1 MTIDFLVRVFAMV
14 QGFQAKEKYDVR
26 DLLRIM
32 CLLRAPGGCPW
43 DREQTHQ
50 SIRKNLIEETYEL
63 VEAIDRDDPAMMRE
77 ELGDVLL
84 QVVFHSCMAEEA
96 GRFTFDDVADEVCKK
111 LIIRHPHVFGDVSIT
126 GTEDVLANW
135 DEIKRRTKGQKST
148 TQAMDSV
155 PRQLPALMRA
165 QKIQSKA
172 AKSEFEFED
181 IDGALS
187 KIPEE
192 YAELRACVSG
202 GDAQGAAEEL
212 GDLIFSAVNVS
223 RFLKA
228 DAEEVL
234 TAATDKFAARFSRV
248 EAMAEETGRPMSELS
263 AQELDE
269 LWECAKSE

>member
-1 MTIDFLVRVFAMV
+1 MV
-14 QGFQAKEKYDVR
+14 QGFEAKEKYDVR

-32 CLLRAPGGCPW
+32 RLLRAPGGCPW

-77 ELGDVLL
+77 ELGDVLM

-111 LIIRHPHVFGDVSIT
+111 LIIRHPHVFGDVSVS

-165 QKIQSKA
+165 QKIQGKA
-172 AKSEFEFED
+172 AKSGFEFED
-181 IDGALS
+181 IAGALS

-192 YAELRACVSG
+192 YAELQACVSG

-212 GDLIFSAVNVS
+212 GDLMFSAVNVS

-234 TAATDKFAARFSRV
+234 TAATDKFAARFRRV
-248 EAMAEETGRPMSELS
+248 EAIAEETGRPMGELS

-269 LWECAKSE
+269 LWERAKSE

>member
-1 MTIDFLVRVFAMV
+1 MV
-14 QGFQAKEKYDVR
+14 QGFEAKEKYDVR

-32 CLLRAPGGCPW
+32 RLLRAPGGCPW

-77 ELGDVLL
+77 ELGDVLM

-111 LIIRHPHVFGDVSIT
+111 LIIRHPHVFGDVSVT

-155 PRQLPALMRA
+155 PRQFPALMRA
-165 QKIQSKA
+165 QKIQGKA
-172 AKSEFEFED
+172 AKSGFEFAD
-181 IDGALS
+181 INGALA

-192 YAELRACVSG
+192 YAELQACVSS

-223 RFLKA
+223 RFLKE

-234 TAATDKFAARFSRV
+234 TAATDKFTARFRRV
-248 EAMAEETGRPMSELS
+248 EAIAEETGRPMGELS

-269 LWECAKSE
+269 LWERAKSE